1 MTGDAMAVGLKTRV
15 REVALDTA
23 QQAAIRLFAARG
35 EKVAK
40 LMTPAGLA
48 NPYPIYDELRAGPG
62 IHEAKRFGVWL
73 LASHALVSA
82 AVRDDR
88 LSVDNRLI
96 AGNDIRPGEHFNDH
110 EMILRM
116 DPPDHTR
123 IRRLVGKA
131 FTPKAVAAMRPRI
144 ELVSDELLD
153 GVGRSFDVVDDYAV
167 PLTVRVICDILG
179 VPDRDWRR
187 FRSWGDDVTR
197 TMGVNVSRADVRI
210 AEAALGEL
218 AEFLV
223 SHIRTKR
230 VDPGPDLLSAMIA
243 AKEEDGD
250 RLTDRELLANTFL
263 ILLAGF
269 ETTVNLIGNGVVALM
284 ESRDQWERL
293 CADSTLVPNAV
304 EELLR
309 FDSPVQFTGR
319 NVPDDVHIG
328 GFIVPKGKQLMLL
341 LAAAN
346 HDPAVFDEP
355 RRLDTTRANARDHV
369 AFSSGPH
376 YCLGASLA
384 RLEGEVAFRSLSTRL
399 PSMQV
404 SGRPARKRTDLLRG
418 YQRISVDAAT

>member
-1 MTGDAMAVGLKTRV
+1 MSVGLKTRV
-15 REVALDTA
+15 REITLDTA
-23 QQAAIRLFAARG
+23 QQAAIRLFAFRG

-48 NPYPIYDELRAGPG
+48 DPYPIYDELRREGG
-62 IHEAKRFGVWL
+62 VTEAKRFGVWML
-73 LASHALVSA
+73 STHELVAA

-88 LSVDNRLI
+88 LSVDNRVLTD
-96 AGNDIRPGEHFNDH
+96 APVEPGTHFSDN

-131 FTPKAVAAMRPRI
+131 FTPKAVTGMRPRI
-144 ELVSDELLD
+144 ESISHELLD
-153 GVGRSFDVVDDYAV
+153 RAGPTFDLVGDYAV

-179 VPDRDWRR
+179 VPDHEWRR

-210 AEAALGEL
+210 AEASLDEL
-218 AEFLV
+218 STFLTA
-223 SHIRTKR
+223 HIRDKR
-230 VDPGPDLLSAMIA
+230 NDPGPDLLSAMIA
-243 AKEEDGD
+243 AEEEGD

-269 ETTVNLIGNGVVALM
+269 ETTVNLIGNGMSALLGT
-284 ESRDQWERL
+284 RTQWEKL
-293 CADSTLVPNAV
+293 CADATLVPNAV

-319 NVPDDVHIG
+319 NAPTDVEIAG
-328 GFIVPKGKQLMLL
+328 VVVPKGKQLMLL

-346 HDPAVFDEP
+346 NDPAVFEDP
-355 RRLDTTRANARDHV
+355 RRLDITRANARDHI

-376 YCLGASLA
+376 YCVGASLA
-384 RLEGEVAFRSLSTRL
+384 RLEGEIAFGSLSSRL
-399 PSMQV
+399 PQLRAA
-404 SGRPARKRTDLLRG
+404 GPAVRKRTDLLRG
-418 YQRISVDAAT
+418 YERIPVATG

>member
-1 MTGDAMAVGLKTRV
+1 MGVGLKTRM
-15 REVALDTA
+15 RELALDTA
-23 QQAAIRLFAARG
+23 QQAGIRLFAFRG
-35 EKVAK
+35 EHVAK

-48 NPYPIYDELRAGPG
+48 DPYPIYEELHAGG
-62 IHEAKRFGVWL
+62 GLSEAKRFGVWM
-73 LASHALVSA
+73 LASHPLVSA

-88 LSVDNRLI
+88 LSVDNRVL
-96 AGNDIRPGEHFNDH
+96 ADRPVDAAAHFNDH

-144 ELVSDELLD
+144 EAISDELLD
-153 GVGRSFDVVDDYAV
+153 RAGPSFDLVGDYAV

-187 FRSWGDDVTR
+187 FRAWGDDVTR

-210 AEAALGEL
+210 ADAALEEL
-218 AEFLV
+218 AEFLID
-223 SHIRTKR
+223 HIRDKR
-230 VDPGPDLLSAMIA
+230 GDPGPDLLSAMIA
-243 AKEEDGD
+243 AEEEGE

-269 ETTVNLIGNGVVALM
+269 ETTVNLIGNGTAALL
-284 ESRDQWERL
+284 SARDQWERL
-293 CADSTLVPNAV
+293 CADPTLVPNAV

-309 FDSPVQFTGR
+309 YDSPVQFTGR
-319 NVPDDVHIG
+319 NAPSEVEIG
-328 GFIVPKGKQLMLL
+328 GAVIPKGKQLMLL
-341 LAAAN
+341 LGAAN
-346 HDPAVFDEP
+346 NDPAVFDDP
-355 RRLDTTRANARDHV
+355 RRLDITRANARDHV

-384 RLEGEVAFRSLSTRL
+384 RLEGEIAFGALSGRL
-399 PSMQV
+399 P
-404 SGRPARKRTDLLRG
+404 GLRPAGPPVRKRTDLLRG
-418 YQRISVDAAT
+418 YERIPVVAGAV